1 VDARPFRQFTIPFI
15 HSGTGRIAEVVG
27 YLENRE
33 VVIDVVLAFPEL
45 VETSVRASSH
55 NAAHVALGRTRK
67 ETGLISTT
75 PLAFELVCKGTV
87 LKTLGDAIRLYGEL
101 TPEQREE
108 YSWRVAIHT
117 LNSAIKEPR
126 YLTAATITL
135 QTALNLSG
143 MLAEPPEG
151 P

>member
-1 VDARPFRQFTIPFI
+1 VLFRAALSRRGGKNQ
-15 HSGTGRIAEVVG
+15 
-27 YLENRE
+27 
-33 VVIDVVLAFPEL
+33 
-45 VETSVRASSH
+45 RASYSKIRDKLIGVPT
-55 NAAHVALGRTRK
+55 NSASQRFGCRTRRGA
-67 ETGLISTT
+67 GLISTT

-87 LKTLGDAIRLYGEL
+87 LKTLGDAVRLYGEL

-108 YSWRVAIHT
+108 YFWRVAIHT

-143 MLAEPPEG
+143 MLAERSAD
-151 P
+151 